1 MVECIKYIVAI
12 GIASLSIYN
21 KVYKG
26 LLLCARKLMGTGGQF
41 SIGGTRDVQTYLVFD
56 YAIRRIGSD
65 RVEAT
70 FSLAVGDVILTR
82 DEVQPA
88 RDAVRKEFRF
98 SFRGRSSAIVDGC
111 YNLELVDAR
120 LIECKTSWFLPYK
133 IIVRVGN
140 EYISARE
147 LLYKNDIAKIRLL
160 HDPRRSLKNFIDYVR
175 HGILHG
181 SGE

>member
-21 KVYKG
+21 KVYTG
-26 LLLCARKLMGTGGQF
+26 LLLCARKLMGTGVQF
-41 SIGGTRDVQTYLVFD
+41 SIGGTRDVQTFLVFD
-56 YAIRRIGSD
+56 YAVRRIGSG

-70 FSLAVGDVILTR
+70 FSAVVSDVILTR

-88 RDAVRKEFRF
+88 RDAVRKEFGF

-120 LIECKTSWFLPYK
+120 LIECKTSWFPYK
-133 IIVRVGN
+133 TIVRVGTK
-140 EYISARE
+140 YISARE
-147 LLYKNDIAKIRLL
+147 LLHKNDIANIRLL
-160 HDPRRSLKNFIDYVR
+160 DSPRHTLKRSIDYALQD
-175 HGILHG
+175 H
-181 SGE
+181 

>member
-21 KVYKG
+21 KVYRG
-26 LLLCARKLMGTGGQF
+26 LLLCARKLMGTGAQF

-70 FSLAVGDVILTR
+70 FSAAVGDIILTR

-111 YNLELVDAR
+111 YNIELVDAR
-120 LIECKTSWFLPYK
+120 LIECKTSWFPYK
-133 IIVRVGN
+133 TIVRVGN

-147 LLYKNDIAKIRLL
+147 LLHKNYITKIRLL
-160 HDPRRSLKNFIDYVR
+160 DEPRRSLKNVIDYAR
-175 HGILHG
+175 HGIIRG
-181 SGE
+181 IGE